1 MLRTNLSTRPFYNI
15 RAVQVTLGA
24 LALLVAV
31 MTIVNLVQLVRLTA
45 SERALGARAQDAE
58 TEAQRLRDEA
68 RRIRS
73 QIDAKELNEVA
84 AAAQEANAIIDLR
97 AFSWSG
103 LFAQLEAT
111 LPENVR
117 LTGFQPSED
126 RSGRLVVSLRVEA
139 RRVPD
144 LESFIDALEQTGR
157 FHQVLAA
164 EEQTTPEGSINA
176 VVEAVYVPESPEP
189 EPTPEAAAA
198 APQSGGAAGE

>member
-15 RAVQVTLGA
+15 RAVQVALGA
-24 LALLVAV
+24 LALLVV
-31 MTIVNLVQLVRLTA
+31 LMTIANLVQLVRLTA
-45 SERALGARAQDAE
+45 SERALGARAQHAE

-111 LPENVR
+111 LPESVR
-117 LTGFQPSED
+117 LTSFQPSED
-126 RSGRLVVSLRVEA
+126 RDGRLVVNLRVEA

-157 FHQVLAA
+157 FHEVLAA
-164 EEQTTPEGSINA
+164 EEQTTPEGLD
-176 VVEAVYVPESPEP
+176 
-189 EPTPEAAAA
+189 
-198 APQSGGAAGE
+198 QRRRRGGVRARVA

>member
-1 MLRTNLSTRPFYNI
+1 MLKTNLSTRPFYNI
-15 RAVQVTLGA
+15 RAVQVALGA

-31 MTIVNLVQLVRLTA
+31 MTIVNLVQFVRLTA
-45 SERALGARAQDAE
+45 SERALGARAQEAE
-58 TEAQRLRDEA
+58 AEAQRLRDEA

-126 RSGRLVVSLRVEA
+126 RAGRLVVNLRVEA

-144 LESFIDALEQTGR
+144 LESFIDALETTGR

-164 EEQTTPEGSINA
+164 EEQTSPEGSINA
-176 VVEAVYVPESPEP
+176 VVEAVYVPDSTEP
-189 EPTPEAAAA
+189 VPEAAAA
-198 APQSGGAAGE
+198 APRSGGAAGE